1 MAFIAVGKP
10 FRVAAVAAVAL
21 AAGFASAAQRSFVL
35 VDRFLQMP
43 AVFYRLDEGWEGMGW
58 VTWNMR
64 SDTKLSTS
72 AILFSPSRHM
82 VVQEL
87 GPMQTMAEIFTPQR
101 LALFQN
107 PDLLARQVAAELNSG
122 IVVPGLAGFVAKGG
136 RFTQDVPPFAKLLA
150 ESLAKGSVLAHVN
163 AFRFEGSFQCQY
175 GGVPCEARYTA
186 AMVVNVQ
193 SVQNPRVPKIGT
205 SNRIDVRLT
214 IAPPGR
220 LDEAANIGGRMLASA
235 FVNRQWLARQDSTLA
250 ALLKG
255 TEQGRAAGWELW
267 RKSQAETAETL
278 NRVRIMK
285 SEEIRE
291 VKTVDNPFSPGTKIE
306 RPAFFNK
313 AWINSR
319 EDILLLSDRSLEPNI
334 IRGLMEQ
341 GEWQA
346 IN

>member
-1 MAFIAVGKP
+1 
-10 FRVAAVAAVAL
+10 
-21 AAGFASAAQRSFVL
+21 
-35 VDRFLQMP
+35 
-43 AVFYRLDEGWEGMGW
+43 
-58 VTWNMR
+58 
-64 SDTKLSTS
+64 
-72 AILFSPSRHM
+72 
-82 VVQEL
+82 
-87 GPMQTMAEIFTPQR
+87 
-101 LALFQN
+101 
-107 PDLLARQVAAELNSG
+107 
-122 IVVPGLAGFVAKGG
+122 
-136 RFTQDVPPFAKLLA
+136 VPPFAKLLA